1 MTGAFTSRRKTAR
14 AGWRTGRFDAR
25 HDLMG
30 HLVSLRNAGLE
41 SLAWS
46 EIKARA
52 DEEASGVSARWR
64 AVFRAAY
71 LRGVRSEAR

>member
-1 MTGAFTSRRKTAR
+1 MIGAFTSRRKTAR
-14 AGWRTGRFDAR
+14 AGWRRGRFDAL
-25 HDLMG
+25 HSLAG
-30 HLVSLRNAGLE
+30 HLVSLRLAGLE
-41 SLAWS
+41 ALAWS

-71 LRGVRSEAR
+71 LRGVRSESR

>member
-1 MTGAFTSRRKTAR
+1 MIGAFTSRRKTAR

-25 HDLMG
+25 HDLMDD
-30 HLVSLRNAGLE
+30 LVSLRAAGLE
-41 SLAWS
+41 AFAWA
-46 EIKARA
+46 EIEARA

-71 LRGVRSEAR
+71 LRGVRSESR